1 MQLKLRDFIDRYW
14 ILFLL
19 IIIKFILQIVVVN
32 PVYELHR
39 DEFLY
44 LDQATYNMIPTD
56 ERENTLAICYNYGQA
71 GALNYFNRKKMPEA
85 YAYNT
90 DYIYWLPRLKK
101 IQNILLVGK
110 NPGQQITGQF
120 KDCETIIKLLTSIKL
135 CNKFG

>member
-1 MQLKLRDFIDRYW
+1 MQLKLRGFIDRYW

-19 IIIKFILQIVVVN
+19 IIIKFILQVVVVN

-44 LDQATYNMIPTD
+44 LDQATYNMIPAN
-56 ERENTLAICYNYGQA
+56 ERENTLVICYNYGQA
-71 GALNYFNRKKMPEA
+71 GTLNYFNRKKMPEA

-120 KDCETIIKLLTSIKL
+120 KD
-135 CNKFG
+135 